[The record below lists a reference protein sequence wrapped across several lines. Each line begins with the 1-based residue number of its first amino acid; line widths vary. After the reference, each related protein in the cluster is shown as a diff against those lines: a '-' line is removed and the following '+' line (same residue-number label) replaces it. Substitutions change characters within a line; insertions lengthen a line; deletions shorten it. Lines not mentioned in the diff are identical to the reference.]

1 MTPAHRQGL
10 RIALMLAPA
19 LAVAGG
25 LFLTG
30 LGVAVL
36 RSFGL
41 APAAGDLT
49 PDLSAWAALLQ
60 GRGATGGATGGS
72 VLLTLHIAL
81 TSTVISTVLGVAA
94 ALALR
99 QTRMGRGLAG
109 FLFRV
114 NLTVPHV
121 VAAVGILYLFG
132 QSGLM
137 ARLAHAGGL
146 IDRPAGFPALVHDPA
161 AIGILLVYIWK
172 EVPFIGV
179 VVLAQLQAVGR
190 DWEGAARSL
199 GAGPWQSFRHVTWPM
214 IAPGTIAAAV
224 VVFAFAFGAYEV
236 PLLLGQSHPQAL
248 PVLAWRLYT
257 DVDLDGRAQAMA
269 LAVVMSVVSA
279 GLIAIW
285 VRAMRGRG

>member
-1 MTPAHRQGL
+1 MTPARRQGL

-19 LAVAGG
+19 LVVTGG

-41 APAAGDLT
+41 APGAGDLT
-49 PDLSAWAALLQ
+49 PDLSAWAALVQ
-60 GRGATGGATGGS
+60 GRQGTGGS
-72 VLLTLHIAL
+72 VLLTFHIAL
-81 TSTVISTVLGVAA
+81 VATAVSTVMGVAA

-99 QTRMGRGLAG
+99 QTRAGRGLAG

-146 IDRPAGFPALVHDPA
+146 IDRPAEFPALVHDPA

-199 GAGPWQSFRHVTWPM
+199 GAGPWQCFRHVTWPM
-214 IAPGTIAAAV
+214 IAPGTLAAAV
-224 VVFAFAFGAYEV
+224 VVFAFAFGSYEV

-269 LAVVMSVVSA
+269 LAVVMTAVSA